1 MIRNNLS
8 TRPFYNERAVRLW
21 VVILAFVV
29 AAATVFN
36 VVRIAQYSGSN
47 TELAQQAVNDER
59 RAGELRNLAAQLRG
73 SVDAHQIEA
82 ASLEARQANE
92 LIDRRTFSWTELF
105 NRFEATLPPEVR
117 VTAWRSQVDKE
128 HRIQLT
134 LTVLARE
141 VDDVNEFMEN
151 LEATGAFTRLLSRQ
165 ERPNEENQ
173 IESVLETIYTPGVS
187 QSSPPGPVLTSG
199 PESPKPN
206 ARSDKR

>member
-1 MIRNNLS
+1 VIRNNLS
-8 TRPFYNERAVRLW
+8 TRPFYNERAVHRWAAL
-21 VVILAFVV
+21 LALIV

-36 VVRIAQYSGSN
+36 VVRVAQYSGTN

-59 RAGELRNLAAQLRG
+59 RAGELRTAAARLRS
-73 SVDAHQIEA
+73 SVDPHQIEA

-105 NRFEATLPPEVR
+105 NRFEATLPAEVR
-117 VTAWRSQVDKE
+117 ITSWRSQVDKE
-128 HRIQLT
+128 HRVLLT

-141 VDDVNEFMEN
+141 VDDVNRFMEN

-173 IESVLETIYTPGVS
+173 IESVLETVYTPHA
-187 QSSPPGPVLTSG
+187 SPPAAGPVLTSDS
-199 PESPKPN
+199 ESRGTRKEP
-206 ARSDKR
+206 R